1 VDQFRKRQRAT
12 IPNREKDPL
21 KGGLNLFPVDSDV
34 SRSREECANSDVNH
48 VTPEVPKLSKSAIA
62 TKINPDSSSLKPADK
77 KQCRIQLP
85 PLKYPSTTSKT
96 SSYLHLPPTMDIP
109 TQEDDDHRLNS
120 LNKLFASDYL
130 PESQALQKFVSF
142 HLLD

>member
-1 VDQFRKRQRAT
+1 MDQFRKCPGAM

-109 TQEDDDHRLNS
+109 TQKDDARRLNS
-120 LNKLFASDYL
+120 LNELFASDYL